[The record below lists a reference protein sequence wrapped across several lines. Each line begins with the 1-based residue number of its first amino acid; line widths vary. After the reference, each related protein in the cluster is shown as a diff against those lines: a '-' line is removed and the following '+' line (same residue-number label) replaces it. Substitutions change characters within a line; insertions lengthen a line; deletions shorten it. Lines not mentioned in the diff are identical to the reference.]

1 MDFNTWLQNRS
12 GHTAGEL
19 YALACATGS
28 PADYDKLMAWY
39 KDRYILEIDNPFKR
53 KGDNEHE

>member
-28 PADYDKLMAWY
+28 PSDYYKFMEWY
-39 KDRYILEIDNPFKR
+39 RNRYILEVKNPFLEKE
-53 KGDNEHE
+53 KENE

>member
-28 PADYDKLMAWY
+28 PADYDKL
-39 KDRYILEIDNPFKR
+39 EIDNPFKR